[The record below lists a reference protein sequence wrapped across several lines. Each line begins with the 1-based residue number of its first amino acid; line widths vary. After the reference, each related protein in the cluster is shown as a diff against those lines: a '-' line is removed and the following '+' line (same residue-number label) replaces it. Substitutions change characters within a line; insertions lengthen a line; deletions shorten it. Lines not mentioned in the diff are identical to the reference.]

1 VELSSSLGQVLTHR
15 PFLAYG
21 AAYLG
26 GMLATASPCILAS
39 IPLVIGFVGGYAGGN
54 KKQAFLYS
62 LTFVL
67 GLALVMS
74 ALGALAALLG
84 TMFGMTGPAWYF
96 ILAAVLLV
104 MGLHLAGLIDLKL
117 ATSQSLLPR
126 RTGLLGAL
134 VMGMLFGTVLSPCAS
149 PVPRLSSRWPRR
161 SSEWSTAAR
170 SCSPT
175 PWARAPSSSWPAPA
189 PGSSRASWPPGAPAS
204 AWACKGAPA
213 ACCSWRV
220 STWPTGGCR
229 SGSCRPGTPKAE
241 IVGNLSQ
248 FGL

>member
-1 VELSSSLGQVLTHR
+1 VDLSSTLGQVLANR

-39 IPLVIGFVGGYAGGN
+39 IPLVIGFVGGYAGSSR
-54 KKQAFLYS
+54 KQAFLYS

-84 TMFGMTGPAWYF
+84 TMFGMSGPAWYF

-104 MGLHLAGLIDLKL
+104 MGLHLSGLIDLKL

-134 VMGMLFGTVLSPCAS
+134 VLGMLFGTVLSPCAS
-149 PVPRLSSRWPRR
+149 PVLAVIL
-161 SSEWSTAAR
+161 TVAAVQQR
-170 SCSPT
+170 V
-175 PWARAPSSSWPAPA
+175 AY
-189 PGSSRASWPPGAPAS
+189 GSSLLFAYALGQGTLIILAGTCTGVIENFLASRGSRFSLGLQRGA
-204 AWACKGAPA
+204 
-213 ACCSWRV
+213 
-220 STWPTGGCR
+220 GGLLFL
-229 SGSCRPGTPKAE
+229 A
-241 IVGNLSQ
+241 
-248 FGL
+248 GLYMAYRGVQVW